1 MIVAETRALCAK
13 TRETRTVQ
21 VKNVTKVDGDKSSGQ
36 LTTFKELVTAGL
48 GIIII
53 LATLVLMWPA
63 LSKSPIDMQS
73 ASGVFAILGGWG
85 GVVLGYYFGRL
96 PAEKATDK
104 ANDAAD
110 NARKQKDDAEKT
122 KTLAV
127 AKYVNQLS
135 NTEKSL
141 QARRDKLNDLARQ
154 LAPTQ
159 PKSPTVSANLE
170 SIIKEIETEITDVGA
185 EKQKAQEMVK

>member
-36 LTTFKELVTAGL
+36 LTVFKELVTAGL
-48 GIIII
+48 GIVII